1 MTDKSLLVEIKGP
14 VLRLTINRPERRNAL
29 GLALLDAIGAALE
42 DHAGNDALKCA
53 VITGAGDKCFAA
65 GGDLQELEAI
75 RTESDTRAMSRR
87 GRAALDRVRAFPVPV
102 VAALNGHALGGGA
115 ELAVACDLRVSAP
128 HAEIGF
134 LQAELN
140 VTTAWG
146 GGIDLAL
153 TVGDRRALRILA
165 TSARLEAARAQD
177 LGLIDWVCAPGQ
189 PLDACTATFLEPYLA
204 RSRDVLAGFK
214 APIAAQR
221 RRVHAEL
228 APVEEE
234 QFVRTWTHAD
244 HWAAVAKAAQKR
256 AS

>member
-1 MTDKSLLVEIKGP
+1 MTNKSLLVEIRGA
-14 VLRLTINRPERRNAL
+14 VLRLTINRPEKRNAL
-29 GLALLDAIGAALE
+29 SLALLDRIGATLAE
-42 DHAGNDALKCA
+42 HAGDTALKCA
-53 VITGAGDKCFAA
+53 VITAAGDKCFAA
-65 GGDLQELEAI
+65 GGDLQELEAV

-87 GRAALDRVRAFPVPV
+87 GRAALDQIRSFPVPV

-134 LQAELN
+134 VQADLN

-165 TSARLEAARAQD
+165 TGARLEAARALD
-177 LGLIDWVCAPGQ
+177 LGLVDWVCAPGQ
-189 PLDACTATFLEPYLA
+189 HLDACIATFLEPYLA

-214 APIAAQR
+214 APVAQR
-221 RRVHAEL
+221 RKRIHAEL
-228 APVEEE
+228 APAEEE
-234 QFVRTWTHAD
+234 SFVRTWTHPD
-244 HWAAVAKAAQKR
+244 HWAAVKAATQKR
-256 AS
+256 A